1 MSSLSKITLIIMSF
15 LVLKNDQ
22 CKKLKKI
29 INCRLL
35 MLKDNNNKS
44 KTLKKIRERNYM
56 HN

>member
-1 MSSLSKITLIIMSF
+1 MSF

-22 CKKLKKI
+22 YKKLKKI

-35 MLKDNNNKS
+35 VLKDENNNS
-44 KTLKKIRERNYM
+44 ITLKKIRNKDYT